1 MNTNKCQKWF
11 IKSVRSKTKYF
22 IDKSLDVDYVLA
34 SDVRLVGRFRK
45 SIGAT
50 EGTVETRCGGNAAAM
65 TWGASA
71 GRRRAQIH
79 LAYDSKYD
87 W

>member
-65 TWGASA
+65 TWRSLGRSAASPDPLSI
-71 GRRRAQIH
+71 R
-79 LAYDSKYD
+79 LKV
-87 W
+87 